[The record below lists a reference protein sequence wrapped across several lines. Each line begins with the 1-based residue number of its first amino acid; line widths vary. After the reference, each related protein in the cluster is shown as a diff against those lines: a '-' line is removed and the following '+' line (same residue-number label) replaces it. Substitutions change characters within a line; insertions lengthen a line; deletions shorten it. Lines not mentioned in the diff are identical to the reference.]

1 MSNEDEITKT
11 GSAEFKTVKAGCGIR
26 FDPDTLDEDAG
37 FDFSGAQK
45 LISDLDLDLDSNS
58 DSDSDSDKSADK
70 EDK

>member
-1 MSNEDEITKT
+1 MNSEDEITKT

-45 LISDLDLDLDSNS
+45 LISDLD
-58 DSDSDSDKSADK
+58 KSADK
-70 EDK
+70 EKKEKRKKKKQKSGY